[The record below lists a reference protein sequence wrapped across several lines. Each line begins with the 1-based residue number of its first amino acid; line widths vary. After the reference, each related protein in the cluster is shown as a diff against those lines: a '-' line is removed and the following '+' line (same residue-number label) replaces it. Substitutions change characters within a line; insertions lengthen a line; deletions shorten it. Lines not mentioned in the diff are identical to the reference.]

1 MTDRR
6 LFRQLVESPDI
17 LVLPGVFNGYSVRLV
32 ERFGFKAAAITG
44 AGISESVLGWADR
57 GILTF
62 DENLRACRALA
73 DCCTIPLL
81 ADADTG
87 YGNALNVHFV
97 TRAFEQAG
105 LTAISIEDQVWPKR
119 CGHLS
124 GKAVIPAQEMADKVK
139 AACDARRDGDFM
151 IRARTDAAATDGI
164 PEVIDRLNLYG
175 EAGADI
181 VFADA
186 LLSVEDIATVAKNV
200 NKPLAVNMGFGLIER
215 GTTPLVTP
223 RRLQELGVA
232 TVSYARMLTS
242 AALRGMMNALEAFA
256 PTIKADKPTQR
267 PDLMVP
273 FGELNELMGLE
284 DAGRARSEMD
294 QRMNHSREN
303 DMNRLLNPT
312 VALACCAACLDA
324 GAGARQ
330 HRDHGAGG
338 AGRRLRPHLACAAG
352 HHREGRP
359 GQGHHRDQCRR
370 RRRRDR
376 ARAVHPQQVRT
387 QRRHDRRRLRHGRV
401 LRHQPLESHARR
413 RDAARPPDRRI
424 QHRRGADQVADQSR

>member
-6 LFRQLVESPDI
+6 LFRQLVESSDI

-32 ERFGFKAAAITG
+32 ERSGFKAAAITG

-73 DCCTIPLL
+73 DCCNIPLL

-105 LTAISIEDQVWPKR
+105 LAAISIEDQVWPKR

-139 AACDARRDGDFM
+139 AACDARRDGHFM
-151 IRARTDAAATDGI
+151 IRARTDAAASHGI

-200 NKPLAVNMGFGLIER
+200 TKPLAVNMGFGLIER

-223 RRLQELGVA
+223 RRLQEIGVA

-256 PTIKADKPTQR
+256 PTISADKPTQR

-273 FGELNELMGLE
+273 FRELNDLMGLKTLE
-284 DAGRARSEMD
+284 ELEGKWT
-294 QRMNHSREN
+294 RE
-303 DMNRLLNPT
+303 
-312 VALACCAACLDA
+312 
-324 GAGARQ
+324 
-330 HRDHGAGG
+330 
-338 AGRRLRPHLACAAG
+338 
-352 HHREGRP
+352 
-359 GQGHHRDQCRR
+359 
-370 RRRRDR
+370 
-376 ARAVHPQQVRT
+376 
-387 QRRHDRRRLRHGRV
+387 
-401 LRHQPLESHARR
+401 
-413 RDAARPPDRRI
+413 
-424 QHRRGADQVADQSR
+424 

>member
-1 MTDRR
+1 MPGRK
-6 LFRQLVESPDI
+6 LLRQLVEAPDI

-32 ERFGFKAAAITG
+32 ERSGFKAAAITG
-44 AGISESVLGWADR
+44 AGVSENLLGWADR

-73 DCCTIPLL
+73 ECCNIPLL

-87 YGNALNVHFV
+87 YGNALNVYFV

-105 LTAISIEDQVWPKR
+105 LAAISIEDQVWPKR

-139 AACDARRDGDFM
+139 AACDARRDPDFM

-186 LLSVEDIATVAKNV
+186 LMSIEDIATVAKNV

-223 RRLQELGVA
+223 RKLQELGVA

-242 AALRGMMNALEAFA
+242 AALRGMMNALAAFA
-256 PTIKADKPTQR
+256 PTITAETPAQH
-267 PDLMVP
+267 PELMVP
-273 FGELNELMGLE
+273 FGELNDLMGLKTLE
-284 DAGRARSEMD
+284 QLEARWT
-294 QRMNHSREN
+294 RE
-303 DMNRLLNPT
+303 
-312 VALACCAACLDA
+312 
-324 GAGARQ
+324 
-330 HRDHGAGG
+330 
-338 AGRRLRPHLACAAG
+338 
-352 HHREGRP
+352 
-359 GQGHHRDQCRR
+359 
-370 RRRRDR
+370 
-376 ARAVHPQQVRT
+376 
-387 QRRHDRRRLRHGRV
+387 
-401 LRHQPLESHARR
+401 
-413 RDAARPPDRRI
+413 
-424 QHRRGADQVADQSR
+424 